1 MNRNTSPRS
10 HLRISDIFLVGIS
23 GLLTRKVRA
32 TLSALG
38 ITIGIA
44 AVVGV
49 LGLSESGNADL
60 MRELDS
66 LGTNLLTVE
75 AGQSFG
81 QTQAELPKTAT
92 SMVKRI
98 GPVYEV
104 ASVSR
109 VPGKVLRNEYVDKGR
124 TQGITIFATDLNL
137 LSAQRGE
144 IASGT
149 FLQEATSHFPN
160 VVLGAV
166 AAERLG
172 IRNAS
177 GNHRIWLDGQW
188 FSVVGIV
195 KPFPLAADL
204 DRAALIGYGAAEQFI
219 DHEGVPDILYIRAE
233 PEHILDVRSVLA
245 GTVNPE
251 NPEEVSVGRAS
262 DVLEAKVA
270 ASTTF
275 TNLFLGL
282 GAVALIVGGIGIANV
297 MVISVIERRNEIG
310 LRRALGATKTHIAM
324 QFITEALLLSLIGG
338 LTGVAVGAL
347 ITAIYATIQGWEIVI
362 PALAIYGGIIVAL
375 LLGVLAGLYPS
386 LRAASLAPT
395 EALRTT

>member
-10 HLRISDIFLVGIS
+10 HLKISDIFLVGIS

-219 DHEGVPDILYIRAE
+219 DHEGVPDI
-233 PEHILDVRSVLA
+233 
-245 GTVNPE
+245 
-251 NPEEVSVGRAS
+251 
-262 DVLEAKVA
+262 
-270 ASTTF
+270 
-275 TNLFLGL
+275 
-282 GAVALIVGGIGIANV
+282 
-297 MVISVIERRNEIG
+297 
-310 LRRALGATKTHIAM
+310 
-324 QFITEALLLSLIGG
+324 
-338 LTGVAVGAL
+338 
-347 ITAIYATIQGWEIVI
+347 
-362 PALAIYGGIIVAL
+362 
-375 LLGVLAGLYPS
+375 
-386 LRAASLAPT
+386 
-395 EALRTT
+395 

>member
-10 HLRISDIFLVGIS
+10 HLKISDIFLVGIS

-81 QTQAELPKTAT
+81 QEQAELPKTAT

-109 VPGKVLRNEYVDKGR
+109 VPGKVLRNEYVDTGR

-137 LSAQRGE
+137 LNAQRGE
-144 IASGT
+144 LASGT

-160 VVLGAV
+160 VVLGSV

-177 GNHRIWLDGQW
+177 GNHRIWLAGQW

-204 DRAALIGYGAAEQFI
+204 DRAALIGYEAAERFI
-219 DHEGVPDILYIRAE
+219 DHEGAPDILYIRAE

-251 NPEEVSVGRAS
+251 HPEEVSVGRAS
-262 DVLEAKVA
+262 DVLAAKVA

-275 TNLFLGL
+275 RNLFLGL

-310 LRRALGATKTHIAM
+310 LRRALGATKAHIAM

-338 LTGVAVGAL
+338 LTGIAVGAL

-362 PALAIYGGIIVAL
+362 PALAIYGGIVVAL

>member
-10 HLRISDIFLVGIS
+10 HLKISDIFLVGIS

-66 LGTNLLTVE
+66 LGTNLLTIE

-166 AAERLG
+166 AAE
-172 IRNAS
+172 
-177 GNHRIWLDGQW
+177 
-188 FSVVGIV
+188 
-195 KPFPLAADL
+195 
-204 DRAALIGYGAAEQFI
+204 
-219 DHEGVPDILYIRAE
+219 
-233 PEHILDVRSVLA
+233 
-245 GTVNPE
+245 
-251 NPEEVSVGRAS
+251 
-262 DVLEAKVA
+262 
-270 ASTTF
+270 
-275 TNLFLGL
+275 
-282 GAVALIVGGIGIANV
+282 
-297 MVISVIERRNEIG
+297 
-310 LRRALGATKTHIAM
+310 
-324 QFITEALLLSLIGG
+324 
-338 LTGVAVGAL
+338 
-347 ITAIYATIQGWEIVI
+347 
-362 PALAIYGGIIVAL
+362 
-375 LLGVLAGLYPS
+375 
-386 LRAASLAPT
+386 
-395 EALRTT
+395 

>member
-1 MNRNTSPRS
+1 MHRNTSPRS
-10 HLRISDIFLVGIS
+10 HLKISDIFLVGIS

-81 QTQAELPKTAT
+81 QEQAELPKTAT

-109 VPGKVLRNEYVDKGR
+109 VPGKVLRNEYVDTGR

-137 LSAQRGE
+137 LNAQKGE
-144 IASGT
+144 LASGT

-160 VVLGAV
+160 VVLGSV

-172 IRNAS
+172 IS
-177 GNHRIWLDGQW
+177 QEG
-188 FSVVGIV
+188 VGIIER
-195 KPFPLAADL
+195 PERLFIFGIGL
-204 DRAALIGYGAAEQFI
+204 LIGEI
-219 DHEGVPDILYIRAE
+219 MN
-233 PEHILDVRSVLA
+233 DVETIITFV
-245 GTVNPE
+245 
-251 NPEEVSVGRAS
+251 
-262 DVLEAKVA
+262 VA
-270 ASTTF
+270 F
-275 TNLFLGL
+275 
-282 GAVALIVGGIGIANV
+282 
-297 MVISVIERRNEIG
+297 
-310 LRRALGATKTHIAM
+310 
-324 QFITEALLLSLIGG
+324 
-338 LTGVAVGAL
+338 
-347 ITAIYATIQGWEIVI
+347 
-362 PALAIYGGIIVAL
+362 LAI
-375 LLGVLAGLYPS
+375 LGNLTVIQRMSHFWG
-386 LRAASLAPT
+386 
-395 EALRTT
+395 EVKDE